1 MTVVRQERNNGL
13 LHIQLNRPEKRN
25 AIDDA
30 MFEELGDAAEA
41 ARDDPDLAAVV
52 LTGAGASFCA
62 GLDFSVHRTLAEEG
76 AAGQRPYADPADA
89 TSKGLRRPGRG
100 QRIVRAL
107 RDCRVP
113 VIVAVQGHA
122 IGGGLQLALA
132 ADIRI
137 VAPEAVLASAEIE
150 FGMTVDMG
158 GSALLPRLIGHDR
171 TMDLLLTAQRITGR
185 QAEQWGLATRLDEDP
200 ITQAHSLA
208 ELIASR
214 SRRAVL
220 ETKRLCRL
228 AETVSVADGM
238 REELSVMAANIGSPE
253 QVQAA
258 SDYFAARDSRA
269 RAASVDR

>member
-1 MTVVRQERNNGL
+1 MATVRQERSAGL
-13 LHIQLNRPEKRN
+13 LHIQLSRPEKRN
-25 AIDDA
+25 AIDDI
-30 MFEELGDAAEA
+30 MFEELGEAAEA

-62 GLDFSVHRTLAEEG
+62 GLDFSVHQTLAREG
-76 AAGQRPYADPADA
+76 AAGERPYANPSDP
-89 TSKGLRRPGRG
+89 SSSGLRRPGRG

-107 RDCRVP
+107 RDCPAP

-137 VAPEAVLASAEIE
+137 VAPDAVLASAEIE

-171 TMDLLLTAQRITGR
+171 AMDLLLTGQRVTGR
-185 QAEQWGLATRLDEDP
+185 QADRWGLVTRLVDDP
-200 ITQAHSLA
+200 IAEAHSLA
-208 ELIASR
+208 QIIAKR

-228 AETVSVADGM
+228 AESMSVDDSM
-238 REELSVMAANIGSPE
+238 LEELSVMSANIGSPE

-258 SDYFAARDSRA
+258 NDYFAARAA
-269 RAASVDR
+269 RDRSLR